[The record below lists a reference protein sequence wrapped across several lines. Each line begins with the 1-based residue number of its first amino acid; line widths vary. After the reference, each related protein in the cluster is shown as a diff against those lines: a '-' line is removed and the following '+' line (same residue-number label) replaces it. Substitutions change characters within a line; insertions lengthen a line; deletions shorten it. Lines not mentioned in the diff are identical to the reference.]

1 MCILF
6 SFDDFFLTTRRGIGI
21 DCDSCRWSEAESRPT
36 DTSLHRLFV
45 FTEPRFCQL
54 GRVYVMQASPYSRHW
69 PERHRPTRD
78 YRWAAVST
86 SPLMMGS
93 GGVNRRG
100 LCSRPPFDGI
110 VRQLTES
117 PCPVV
122 SVDVPPCSSCHSGMI
137 KGHHCRFGMYGSCQ
151 QGIHQL
157 TNWKEVIKRSPVSLV
172 LLIFYFFEKLHVT
185 LFCSCF
191 WNWCWKHHPVASW
204 RMLHNEEFDQSI
216 AKKVARGEFLKK
228 WKRKENRIIT
238 TCYSHFAFFS
248 WKAINCFRNW

>member
-6 SFDDFFLTTRRGIGI
+6 SFDDFFLTTRRRIGI

-78 YRWAAVST
+78 YRWWSRCFHVAADDGFWGGGSTAAASALGPHSMVLCASWRSPLAPWSVST
-86 SPLMMGS
+86 SRPARPATAAWL
-93 GGVNRRG
+93 RG
-100 LCSRPPFDGI
+100 ITDPSEETP
-110 VRQLTES
+110 VRST
-117 PCPVV
+117 
-122 SVDVPPCSSCHSGMI
+122 GR
-137 KGHHCRFGMYGSCQ
+137 CRFGMYGSCQ

-157 TNWKEVIKRSPVSLV
+157 TNWKEVRSPVSLV

-216 AKKVARGEFLKK
+216 AKKVACGEFLKK
-228 WKRKENRIIT
+228 MKKKRK
-238 TCYSHFAFFS
+238 
-248 WKAINCFRNW
+248 